1 MREDAFSL
9 DVEALAAMVTDLGRG
24 HAAMTALAADLQRRI
39 DELHLSWEG
48 QAADAHRLAQ
58 AAWNQ
63 GFHEMR
69 EALARMRQAADTAHR
84 NYTSAAAVNHQL
96 WEQVR

>member
-9 DVEALAAMVTDLGRG
+9 DVDDLAAVVDDLTRG
-24 HAAMTALAADLQRRI
+24 HTAISALAADLERRI

-48 QAADAHRLAQ
+48 QAAQAHRLAQ

-63 GFHEMR
+63 GFEEMR
-69 EALARMRQAADTAHR
+69 DALARMRQAADTAHR

>member
-1 MREDAFSL
+1 MREDAYSL
-9 DVEALAAMVTDLGRG
+9 DVDDLAAMVVDLARG
-24 HAAMTALAADLQRRI
+24 HTALSELAADLERRI
-39 DELHLSWEG
+39 DELHLRWEG
-48 QAADAHRLAQ
+48 QAALAHRLAQ

-63 GFHEMR
+63 GFQEMR
-69 EALARMRQAADTAHR
+69 DALARMRQAADTAHR

>member
-1 MREDAFSL
+1 MREDAYSL
-9 DVEALAAMVTDLGRG
+9 DVDDLARVIIDLARG
-24 HAAMTALAADLQRRI
+24 HRALSELAADLERRI

-48 QAADAHRLAQ
+48 QAAQAHRLAQ

-84 NYTSAAAVNHQL
+84 NYTSAAAVNHRL

>member
-9 DVEALAAMVTDLGRG
+9 DVEALAAMVADLGRG
-24 HAAMTALAADLQRRI
+24 HAAMSALAADLERRI
-39 DELHLSWEG
+39 DELHLSWDG
-48 QAADAHRLAQ
+48 QAAQAHRLAQ

-63 GFHEMR
+63 GFEEMR
-69 EALARMRQAADTAHR
+69 DALARMREAADCARH
-84 NYTSAAAVNHQL
+84 NYVSAATVNQHL